1 MHSHRPGA
9 DAGAGGGDIVEM
21 SSAAAAPPPH
31 EGRDRERVIPHS
43 GPLSKKSGPR
53 KSARFAES
61 VSAPLSAP
69 PPRASPSSSAA
80 DDDDYVEITLDVR
93 DDSVAV
99 HSVKPAHHGG
109 PGGAGGAED
118 PDVTLLARTLE
129 NRRSSSYGHSVIRNA
144 SSRIKQVSQE
154 LRRLASVNRRG
165 GAGGRTLDRSKSA
178 AAHAL
183 KGLKFISKAEG
194 AKGWEAVEE
203 RFDKLAQNGL
213 LHRSKFGQ
221 CIGMREPEFAGELFD
236 ALARRRNISGDT
248 ISKAELLEFWDQIS
262 DTSFDGRLQTF
273 FDMVDKDADG
283 RITEEEVK
291 EIITLSASANKLSK
305 VQEQSEEYARLIM
318 EELDPGNQGYIE
330 LYNLEMLLLQAPSQ
344 SVRIG
349 TTNSR
354 NLSQMLSQSLRPTPE
369 PNPLRRW
376 YRRAGYF
383 LEDNWRRVWVMLL
396 WLSICAG
403 LFAWKFVQYRR
414 RYVFEVMGYC
424 VCVAKGG
431 AETLKFNMALI
442 LLPVC
447 RNTITWIRNR
457 TAAARVVPFDDNL
470 NFHKVVAVG
479 ITVGAALHII
489 SHLTCDFPRLLHAT
503 DAEYAPLAPYFG
515 ERRPPNYWW
524 FVKGTEGWTG
534 LVMLVLM
541 AVAFTL
547 ATPWFRRGRLRLPGP
562 LRRLTGFNAFWYSHH
577 CFVVVYALLIVH
589 GHFLYLTKKWQKKST
604 WMYLAVPMALYAC
617 ERLTRALRSSVRPV
631 RILKVAVY
639 PGNVL
644 SLHFSKPQGFRYKSG
659 QYIFVNC
666 AAVSPFQWH
675 PFSITSAPQDDY
687 VSVHIRT
694 LGDWTRELKNVFS
707 RVCRPPAEGKS
718 GLLRAEYDRDGGAM
732 TNPSFP
738 KVLIDGP
745 YGAPAQDYKQYD
757 VVLLVGLGIG
767 ATPMISII
775 KDIINN
781 MKMLDGDLEVGAG
794 STNDASV
801 SAASFRTSRA
811 YFYWVT
817 REQGSFEWFRGVMD
831 EVAETDKKGVI
842 ELHNYCTSVY
852 EEGDARS
859 ALIAMLQSLNHAK
872 HGVDVV
878 SGTRVKTHFARPNWR
893 NVYKRIALNHRDQ
906 RVGVFYCGAPVL
918 TKELRELAQ
927 DFSRKTNTKFDFH
940 KENF

>member
-1 MHSHRPGA
+1 MNHSR
-9 DAGAGGGDIVEM
+9 AGTEGGGGGDIVEAGVE
-21 SSAAAAPPPH
+21 SAGGG
-31 EGRDRERVIPHS
+31 ERRERERERVVPHS
-43 GPLSKKSGPR
+43 GPLRSAMR

-61 VSAPLSAP
+61 VSAPLAAP
-69 PPRASPSSSAA
+69 SGARAAA
-80 DDDDYVEITLDVR
+80 SGNDDDDYVEITLDVR

-99 HSVKPAHHGG
+99 HSVKPA
-109 PGGAGGAED
+109 AGGD
-118 PDVTLLARTLE
+118 DSDVTLLARTLE
-129 NRRSSSYGHSVIRNA
+129 NRSSSYGHSVIRNA
-144 SSRIKQVSQE
+144 SSRIKQVSHE

-165 GAGGRTLDRSKSA
+165 AGGPRIDRSKSG

-183 KGLKFISKAEG
+183 KGLKFISRADGG
-194 AKGWEAVEE
+194 AGWPAVEK
-203 RFDKLAQNGL
+203 RFDEFAKDGL
-213 LHRSKFGQ
+213 LPRSKFGQ
-221 CIGMREPEFAGELFD
+221 CIGMKELEFAGELFD
-236 ALARRRNISGDT
+236 ALARRRNISGDS

-262 DTSFDGRLQTF
+262 DTSFDSRLQTF
-273 FDMVDKDADG
+273 FDMVDKDANG

-305 VQEQSEEYARLIM
+305 VQEQAEEYARLIM
-318 EELDPGNQGYIE
+318 EELDPSNLGYIE

-344 SVRIG
+344 SVKIG

-354 NLSQMLSQSLRPTPE
+354 NLSQMLSQNLRPTTE

-376 YRRAGYF
+376 YRRASYF
-383 LEDNWRRVWVMLL
+383 LEDNWRRVWVLLL
-396 WLSICAG
+396 WFSVCAG
-403 LFAWKFVQYRR
+403 LFSWKFVQYRR
-414 RYVFEVMGYC
+414 RAVFDVMGYC

-447 RNTITWIRNR
+447 RNTVTWIRNR
-457 TAAARVVPFDDNL
+457 AAIARVVPFDDNL
-470 NFHKVVAVG
+470 NFHKVIAVG
-479 ITVGAALHII
+479 ITVGAGLHII

-503 DAEYAPLAPYFG
+503 DAEYEPMKPFFG
-515 ERRPPNYWW
+515 DPRPPNYWW

-534 LVMLVLM
+534 IVMLVLM
-541 AVAFTL
+541 AIAFTL
-547 ATPWFRRGRLRLPGP
+547 ATPWFRRGRLRLPRP
-562 LRRLTGFNAFWYSHH
+562 LNRLTGFNAFWYSHH
-577 CFVVVYALLIVH
+577 FFVVVYALLIVH
-589 GHFLYLTKKWQKKST
+589 GHYLFLTKKWYKKST
-604 WMYLAVPMALYAC
+604 WMYLAVPMFLYAC

-631 RILKVAVY
+631 KILKVAVY

-675 PFSITSAPQDDY
+675 PFSITSAPRDDY

-707 RVCRPPAEGKS
+707 RVCRPPTEGKS
-718 GLLRAEYDRDGGAM
+718 GLLRAEYDRDGAM

-745 YGAPAQDYKQYD
+745 YGAPAQDYKKYD

-781 MKMLDGDLEVGAG
+781 MKQLDGDLEAG
-794 STNDASV
+794 SNGGGDSSV
-801 SAASFRTSRA
+801 SSSFRTRRA

-872 HGVDVV
+872 NGVDVV

-918 TKELRELAQ
+918 TKELRDLAQ
-927 DFSRKTNTKFDFH
+927 DFSRKTSTRFDFH